1 MTKTM
6 KLRVAAS
13 TAAVIALAWLG
24 VHAGSQARLGRTH
37 AVALE
42 DFDAAYLRPAPAEA
56 ERRARTLMCTG
67 CHAQAGRVIFDDAAI
82 GSLVAPNLTRVARS
96 YDDRELE
103 RLLRHGV
110 KKDGTGVIAMPA
122 ATYAHLADEDVAALV
137 TWMRSLEPLPD
148 ALPNRTTWGPLGR
161 LALALDRI
169 PFEADHVPPV
179 EHRALRPKNLGR
191 YLVETTCLHCHHLD
205 RERDN
210 GFGMVTPALATV
222 TKGYSFEAFD
232 HLITTGKG
240 IGDRDLGLMSAVA
253 AKEFSF
259 FDADERRA
267 IFDHLT
273 QPGS

>member
-1 MTKTM
+1 MKKST
-6 KLRVAAS
+6 KLRVAGS

-24 VHAGSQARLGRTH
+24 VHAGSQARLGRTYP
-37 AVALE
+37 VALE

-56 ERRARTLMCTG
+56 ERRARTFMCTG
-67 CHAQAGRVIFDDAAI
+67 CHEQAGRVIFDDAAI

-96 YDDRELE
+96 YDDPELE

-122 ATYAHLADEDVAALV
+122 ATYAHLADEDVAAII
-137 TWMRSLEPLPD
+137 TWMRGLAPLSD
-148 ALPNRTTWGPLGR
+148 APPNRTTWGPAGR

-169 PFEADHVPPV
+169 PFEADHIPPV
-179 EHRALRPKNLGR
+179 EHRARRPKDLGR

-210 GFGMVTPALATV
+210 GFGMVTPALGAV

-232 HLITTGKG
+232 RLITTGKG
-240 IGDRDLGLMSAVA
+240 TGERDLGLMSAVA
-253 AKEFSF
+253 AKEFSS
-259 FDADERRA
+259 FDPAERRA
-267 IFDHLT
+267 IYDHLT
-273 QPGS
+273 RPGS